1 MKNVLCTIC
10 LLLIVCVGCAGRRAH
25 PIATDR
31 RNDRFLSCGA
41 MKREIEQ
48 NEVLIARKLDKDKSK
63 LWSNIF
69 WFIWFPPLMDVKEAE
84 KTEAEALQ
92 RRNNRL
98 RESML
103 DMGCNLRPNPVRFE

>member
-1 MKNVLCTIC
+1 MKKVVMIIC
-10 LLLIVCVGCAGRRAH
+10 LVGILLQGCAGRDAYPVKISQSGDRDISCKGLELEMSRNKTSIAVKLAH
-25 PIATDR
+25 DR
-31 RNDRFLSCGA
+31 
-41 MKREIEQ
+41 
-48 NEVLIARKLDKDKSK
+48 SK

-98 RESML
+98 EILML
-103 DMGCNLRPNPVRFE
+103 DGKC